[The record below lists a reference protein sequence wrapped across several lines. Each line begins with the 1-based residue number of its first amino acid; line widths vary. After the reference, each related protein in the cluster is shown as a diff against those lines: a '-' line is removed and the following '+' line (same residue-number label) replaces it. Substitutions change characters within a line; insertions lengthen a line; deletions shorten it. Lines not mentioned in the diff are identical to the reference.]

1 VYDQEKQ
8 EEQAKKRLVTK
19 GEELASKY
27 GWGNQIIKAAD
38 YKLLNVGKVLN
49 TPVAEFLYYLNYM
62 IDFNEAEDER
72 IKKIN
77 KLK

>member
-1 VYDQEKQ
+1 M
-8 EEQAKKRLVTK
+8 
-19 GEELASKY
+19 
-27 GWGNQIIKAAD
+27 KAAD
-38 YKLLNVGKVLN
+38 YKFLNVSKVVN
-49 TPVAEFLYYLNYM
+49 SPAAEFLYYLNYM

>member
-1 VYDQEKQ
+1 MDKEGEEKF
-8 EEQAKKRLVTK
+8 KKRLVTK

-27 GWGNQIIKAAD
+27 GWGNQIMKAAD
-38 YKLLNVGKVLN
+38 YKFLNVSKVVN
-49 TPVAEFLYYLNYM
+49 SPVAEFLYYLNYM
-62 IDFNEAEDER
+62 IEFNEAEDER